1 MQAQA
6 FGQAS
11 VIDTADATMT
21 RAIRGAE
28 RPSSGASGAVVRA
41 ITLGGGILLSLLFHG
56 AVLATFLYL
65 AKQKPGAIEQPTE
78 AISVASLQS
87 DVLETVSAAQSAAA
101 VSASSVDETAGEIKE
116 SADAQPSQAKEFEA
130 DEPQHTVPAA
140 TEISNSAV
148 QPEGLDLVRGALES
162 ERSAGDETET
172 VDVTAEAGAP
182 ERNVREQS
190 ASRKPRTPAQARL
203 NHDRS
208 SQRKQKG
215 AASVRAKS
223 GAQASAGRVSA
234 SSGSALN
241 YAALVRA
248 RVAGR
253 RPGGNGGRGTVVVA
267 FSVSRAGALNSAR
280 IARSSG
286 NSSLDSSVLA
296 AVLGA
301 GPFPPPPATANLS
314 FSMPF
319 YFK

>member
-6 FGQAS
+6 LGRAS
-11 VIDTADATMT
+11 VIDAADATMT

-28 RPSSGASGAVVRA
+28 RPSSGASGGVMRV

-56 AVLATFLYL
+56 SVLATFLYL
-65 AKQKPGAIEQPTE
+65 AKHKPGAIEQPTE

-87 DVLETVSAAQSAAA
+87 DVLEAVSAAQSAVA
-101 VSASSVDETAGEIKE
+101 VSASSVDETVGEIKE
-116 SADAQPSQAKEFEA
+116 SAAAQASQAQEFEA
-130 DEPQHTVPAA
+130 DEPHAVPAA
-140 TEISNSAV
+140 TEVRNSAV
-148 QPEGLDLVRGALES
+148 QPEGLDLVRGELVS
-162 ERSAGDETET
+162 ERSAGDETGAA
-172 VDVTAEAGAP
+172 DVTAEAGAP
-182 ERNVREQS
+182 ERNIREQQS
-190 ASRKPRTPAQARL
+190 ASRKPRTPAQARV

-208 SQRKQKG
+208 SQRKQRG

-234 SSGSALN
+234 SSGSTLN

-267 FSVSRAGALNSAR
+267 FSVSRGGALNSAR

-296 AVLGA
+296 AVRGA

>member
-6 FGQAS
+6 LGRAS
-11 VIDTADATMT
+11 VIDAADATMT

-28 RPSSGASGAVVRA
+28 RPSSRASGAVMRA

-56 AVLATFLYL
+56 SVLATFLYL
-65 AKQKPGAIEQPTE
+65 AKHKPGAIEQPTE

-87 DVLETVSAAQSAAA
+87 DVLEAVSAAQSAAA
-101 VSASSVDETAGEIKE
+101 VSASSVDETVGEIKE
-116 SADAQPSQAKEFEA
+116 SAAAQPSQAREFEP
-130 DEPQHTVPAA
+130 DEPHTVPAA
-140 TEISNSAV
+140 TEVRYSAV
-148 QPEGLDLVRGALES
+148 QPEGLDLVRGELVS
-162 ERSAGDETET
+162 ERSAGDETGAA
-172 VDVTAEAGAP
+172 DVTAEAGAP

-190 ASRKPRTPAQARL
+190 ASRKPRTPSEARP

-296 AVLGA
+296 AVRGA